1 LGRKIEFLKGRLS
14 FGEKKEMN
22 EQIYLILILVF
33 IILVL
38 SRFIVRLYNTDNPKT
53 KGAIF
58 FFRMLLGFII
68 AMLVFVIV
76 ETIRGNDVI
85 ERFL

>member
-1 LGRKIEFLKGRLS
+1 
-14 FGEKKEMN
+14 MN
-22 EQIYLILILVF
+22 DQIYLILILIF

-53 KGAIF
+53 WGAIF
-58 FFRMLLGFII
+58 FFRMLLGFLI

-76 ETIRGNDVI
+76 EAIRGNNVL
-85 ERFL
+85 ERFFGG

>member
-1 LGRKIEFLKGRLS
+1 
-14 FGEKKEMN
+14 MN
-22 EQIYLILILVF
+22 DQIYLILILVF

-38 SRFIVRLYNTDNPKT
+38 SRFIVRLYHTDNQKA

-58 FFRMLLGFII
+58 FFRMLLGFLI

-76 ETIRGNDVI
+76 EAIRGNNVI
-85 ERFL
+85 ERFFDS

>member
-1 LGRKIEFLKGRLS
+1 
-14 FGEKKEMN
+14 MN

-38 SRFIVRLYNTDNPKT
+38 SRFIVRLYNTDNQKA

-58 FFRMLLGFII
+58 FFRMLLGFLI

-76 ETIRGNDVI
+76 EAIRGNNVI
-85 ERFL
+85 ERFFGS

>member
-1 LGRKIEFLKGRLS
+1 
-14 FGEKKEMN
+14 MN

-58 FFRMLLGFII
+58 FFRMLLGFMI

-76 ETIRGNDVI
+76 ETIRGNNVV
-85 ERFL
+85 ERFFGS

>member
-1 LGRKIEFLKGRLS
+1 
-14 FGEKKEMN
+14 MN
-22 EQIYLILILVF
+22 DQIYLVLILIF

-38 SRFIVRLYNTDNPKT
+38 SKFIVRMYNTDNPKT

-58 FFRMLLGFII
+58 FFRMLLGFLI

-76 ETIRGNDVI
+76 EAIRGNNVL
-85 ERFL
+85 ERFFGS

>member
-1 LGRKIEFLKGRLS
+1 
-14 FGEKKEMN
+14 MN

-38 SRFIVRLYNTDNPKT
+38 SRFIVRLYNTDQAKV

-58 FFRMLLGFII
+58 FFRMLLGFLI

-76 ETIRGNDVI
+76 EAIRGNNVL
-85 ERFL
+85 ERFFGS

>member
-1 LGRKIEFLKGRLS
+1 M
-14 FGEKKEMN
+14 KEMN
-22 EQIYLILILVF
+22 DQIYLILILVF

-38 SRFIVRLYNTDNPKT
+38 SRFIVRLYNTDNQKA

-58 FFRMLLGFII
+58 FFRMLLGFLI

-76 ETIRGNDVI
+76 EAIRGNNVI
-85 ERFL
+85 ERFFGS

>member
-1 LGRKIEFLKGRLS
+1 
-14 FGEKKEMN
+14 MN
-22 EQIYLILILVF
+22 DQIYLILILIF

-58 FFRMLLGFII
+58 FFRMLLGFLI

-76 ETIRGNDVI
+76 EAIRGNNIV
-85 ERFL
+85 ERFFGS

>member
-1 LGRKIEFLKGRLS
+1 
-14 FGEKKEMN
+14 MN

-38 SRFIVRLYNTDNPKT
+38 SRFIVRLYNTDNQKA

-58 FFRMLLGFII
+58 FFRMLLGFLI
-68 AMLVFVIV
+68 AMLFFVIV
-76 ETIRGNDVI
+76 EAIRGNNVI
-85 ERFL
+85 ERFFGS

>member
-1 LGRKIEFLKGRLS
+1 MGRKIEFLKGRLS